1 MTTEYQHPSQPDIL
15 EVIANLSNDEVF
27 TPPKV
32 ANAVL
37 DLLPTEV
44 WSDPTLRWLDPGCKT
59 GIFPREITKRLLVG
73 LAEAIPDESR
83 RLQHI
88 LTEMVFA
95 IAITDLTGMMSRRTL
110 YCSKDASGEFSAVHF
125 AKSSG
130 NIWHE
135 RVEHSF
141 NDRGRCVE
149 CGGANQLEKVGR
161 DNYAYGFIHLDG
173 QEKLKRE
180 IGMHFDVIVGNPPYQ
195 MEDGGNKASS
205 SALYNIFVD
214 QAKALNPKYL
224 AMIIPS
230 RWFAGGKGL
239 DTFRSEML
247 ADKRIRTLVD
257 FTDAS
262 ALFPGVDIA
271 GGVCYFLWERDSKG
285 PCRIVTEHS
294 GRRTESTRFLNQ
306 YPTFI
311 RFNEAIPIIEK
322 VKAKSASFYETVVR
336 SRKPFGLDTAAKPDK
351 KGDLILYWREGRGP
365 IVKDRV
371 LVGLDMI
378 PKWKVITS
386 RASYDHA
393 GQHDKDGMRRVLSK
407 VDIIGPHEVCSE
419 TYLVL
424 TALDTKKQAE
434 AVESYFR
441 TRFARFLISMVSYT
455 QDITKDR
462 FAYVPVMS
470 SDRVWTDQD
479 LYNFFGLT
487 ADERTFIESIIREM
501 PV

>member
-1 MTTEYQHPSQPDIL
+1 M
-15 EVIANLSNDEVF
+15 
-27 TPPKV
+27 
-32 ANAVL
+32 
-37 DLLPTEV
+37 
-44 WSDPTLRWLDPGCKT
+44 
-59 GIFPREITKRLLVG
+59 
-73 LAEAIPDESR
+73 
-83 RLQHI
+83 
-88 LTEMVFA
+88 
-95 IAITDLTGMMSRRTL
+95 
-110 YCSKDASGEFSAVHF
+110 
-125 AKSSG
+125 
-130 NIWHE
+130 
-135 RVEHSF
+135 
-141 NDRGRCVE
+141 
-149 CGGANQLEKVGR
+149 
-161 DNYAYGFIHLDG
+161 
-173 QEKLKRE
+173 
-180 IGMHFDVIVGNPPYQ
+180 
-195 MEDGGNKASS
+195 
-205 SALYNIFVD
+205 
-214 QAKALNPKYL
+214 
-224 AMIIPS
+224 
-230 RWFAGGKGL
+230 
-239 DTFRSEML
+239 
-247 ADKRIRTLVD
+247 
-257 FTDAS
+257 
-262 ALFPGVDIA
+262 
-271 GGVCYFLWERDSKG
+271 
-285 PCRIVTEHS
+285 
-294 GRRTESTRFLNQ
+294 
-306 YPTFI
+306 
-311 RFNEAIPIIEK
+311 
-322 VKAKSASFYETVVR
+322 R